1 MLQIFKIS
9 FELEHNNLMVT
20 PKMLVEYKEARANL
34 VSKVGQGIM
43 GLIGKEPGL

>member
-1 MLQIFKIS
+1 
-9 FELEHNNLMVT
+9 MVT

-34 VSKVGQGIM
+34 VSKVGQEIM